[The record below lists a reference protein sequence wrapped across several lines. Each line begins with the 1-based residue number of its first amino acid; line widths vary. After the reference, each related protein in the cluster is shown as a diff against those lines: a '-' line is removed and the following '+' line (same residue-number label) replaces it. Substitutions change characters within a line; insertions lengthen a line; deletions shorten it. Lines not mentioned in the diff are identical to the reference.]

1 MSRIEVIILFY
12 VLKFH
17 TYLVLELLRG
27 GELLNRI
34 RKKKSFTEPEASE
47 IMFKLVQAISFM
59 HLKGVV
65 HRDLKPEVCTL
76 MPTVKSLSIIGF

>member
-1 MSRIEVIILFY
+1 M
-12 VLKFH
+12 
-17 TYLVLELLRG
+17 ELLRG

-47 IMFKLVQAISFM
+47 IMCKLVQAISFM

-65 HRDLKPEVCTL
+65 HRDLKPEVSTL
-76 MPTVKSLSIIGF
+76 TPTVKSLSIMGF